1 MGDKGRGEL
10 MESFNY
16 TTVEGDR
23 IDTLAARF
31 YGGNNGIRILADAN
45 PDVPLAAVFPLGTV
59 LIVPIVRR
67 SEMTDKSDLPPWRR

>member
-1 MGDKGRGEL
+1 

-45 PDVPLAAVFPLGTV
+45 RDEPLAAVFPLGTV